1 MALKIFIRSGKKISN
16 AIITPYIKGQTASA
30 INMRAVPSFSIF
42 QEISE
47 FAMGGQELC
56 PNAPLIPPVTI
67 LSAIVRDD
75 LHRQEIHVA
84 KLSHILGLT
93 DHLFG
98 QHMKDRR

>member
-1 MALKIFIRSGKKISN
+1 VALKIFIRSGKKISI
-16 AIITPYIKGQTASA
+16 ATSAPYIKARTASA
-30 INMRAVPSFSIF
+30 INMKAVPSFSIF

-67 LSAIVRDD
+67 LSALVRDN

-84 KLSHILGLT
+84 KLSHLLGLT
-93 DHLFG
+93 DPLFG